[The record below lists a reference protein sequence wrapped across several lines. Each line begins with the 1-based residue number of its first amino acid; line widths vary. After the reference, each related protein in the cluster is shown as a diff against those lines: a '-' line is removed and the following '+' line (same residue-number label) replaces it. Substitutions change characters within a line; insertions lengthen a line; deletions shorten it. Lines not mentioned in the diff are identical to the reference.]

1 MNILLYHNILLQ
13 KIHIIDCGE
22 LKYDKNWGM
31 EENDDTE
38 DVFTPWPEDW
48 DYSKDIERLNVR
60 ILLG

>member
-1 MNILLYHNILLQ
+1 
-13 KIHIIDCGE
+13 
-22 LKYDKNWGM
+22 M

-60 ILLG
+60 ILLLDYRFLKKNFFSNRYSWIFIVQIYNGRY